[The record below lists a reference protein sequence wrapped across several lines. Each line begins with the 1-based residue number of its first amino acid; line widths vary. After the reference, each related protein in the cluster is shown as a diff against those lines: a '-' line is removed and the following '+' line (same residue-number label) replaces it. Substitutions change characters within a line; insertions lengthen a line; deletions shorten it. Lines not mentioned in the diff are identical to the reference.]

1 MKKTIAAAVFMLISG
16 QVFAHGDLKP
26 AHGGQIKEGKLL
38 TLEVTV
44 DPAMTMVYLTDHGQ
58 AVPSKEVS
66 GEVILLDGAT
76 KSTIKLTSAGG
87 NTLMGTGTKAKPGA
101 KAIVKVTI
109 PGKGEDQVRVV
120 FP

>member
-44 DPAMTMVYLTDHGQ
+44 DPTMTMVYLTDHGH
-58 AVPSKEVS
+58 AIPSKEAT
-66 GEVILLDGAT
+66 GEVMLLEGAT
-76 KSTIKLTSAGG
+76 KSTIKLTASGG
-87 NTLMGTGTKAKPGA
+87 NSLMGTGTKVKPGS
-101 KAIVKVTI
+101 KAIVKVNV
-109 PGKGEDQVRVV
+109 PGKGDDQIRVV